1 MKSEHTIRPA
11 AAAGLLDAVARAG
24 GRPERVLAKVGL
36 VPAEL
41 SRPDRSIELRRM
53 VALFEAAAE
62 ESGDEFFGL
71 RLGQSVPLRTLGELS
86 YVVLNAPDV
95 GTAMRNLERYLG
107 LYMTGARVSI
117 DIEDGLVCHR
127 LLFDDPSLFP
137 RRQFVEMNAALAHV
151 LLRSV
156 AGSDWRADHVQF
168 EHARP
173 GSIDEY
179 AALFGAPV
187 RFECTTSGLAY
198 DAEWMARPVVDADRS
213 LLPIVEKHVR
223 EILGRRAGE
232 SDLVTAVGESVAEC
246 LCDGSPSISVIAR
259 GLAMSGRTL
268 QRRLAENGTCF
279 RDIVDDV
286 RRRLAVEYLR
296 DDDTSVTEV
305 SFLLGYSELSAFHH
319 AFRRWTGSTPR
330 LYRRR
335 AG

>member
-11 AAAGLLDAVARAG
+11 AAVGLLEAVERAG
-24 GRPERVLAKVGL
+24 GRPERVLAKAGL
-36 VPAEL
+36 VMAEL
-41 SRPDRSIELRRM
+41 RRPDRAIELRAM

-62 ESGDEFFGL
+62 ESGDDFFGL
-71 RLGQSVPLRTLGELS
+71 HLGQSVPLRSLGELS

-107 LYMTGARVSI
+107 LYMTGASVSI
-117 DIEDGLVCHR
+117 DIEAGLVKHR

-137 RRQFVEMNAALAHV
+137 RRQFVELNAAMAHD
-151 LLRSV
+151 LLKSV
-156 AGSDWRADHVQF
+156 AGSDWSPDHVQF
-168 EHARP
+168 EHDPPR
-173 GSIDEY
+173 SVDEY
-179 AALFGAPV
+179 TAVFGAPV
-187 RFECTTSGLAY
+187 RFGCSTSCLAY
-198 DAEWMARPVVDADRS
+198 DAEWMTRPVLGADRS

-223 EILGRRAGE
+223 EILGRSAGE
-232 SDLVTAVGESVAEC
+232 SDLAAAVGESVAEC

-259 GLAMSGRTL
+259 GLAMSARTL
-268 QRRLAENGTCF
+268 QRRLEESGTCF

-286 RRRLAVEYLR
+286 RRRLAAEYLR

-330 LYRRR
+330 LYRKRL
-335 AG
+335 A